1 MPRRKKTTEPVV
13 KIAEEIATVV
23 SVAKEEPSVEKVE
36 TVEAIEPKKAE
47 KPVSKTRKK
56 KVEPKVAYQ
65 STKVPKKMKVKA
77 TQSVRGIFGKMN
89 YEIKAGETY
98 ELPTNLA
105 NWLISVGRAI

>member
-23 SVAKEEPSVEKVE
+23 SVAKEEPYVE